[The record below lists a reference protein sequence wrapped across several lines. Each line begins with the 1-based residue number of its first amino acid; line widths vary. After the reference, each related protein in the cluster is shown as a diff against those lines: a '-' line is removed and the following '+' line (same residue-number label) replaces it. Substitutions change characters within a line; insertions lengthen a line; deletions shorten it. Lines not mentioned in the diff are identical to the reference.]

1 MPTSYLLNPK
11 PKGSI
16 YFGILS
22 TFFSMIIL
30 GSIPFMGWFLAGI
43 FGGFTARGKGR
54 GFLAALLG
62 GLIVAI
68 SLIEVSH
75 YVPVS
80 SLSFIPNLTGNFLLY
95 TKLTD
100 TMQYTSNAL
109 NTNEIGT
116 ISSILIDG
124 AVVAGIGG
132 LIGGAI
138 LPNENTFE
146 N

>member
-1 MPTSYLLNPK
+1 MEREILGTL
-11 PKGSI
+11 
-16 YFGILS
+16 ILS
-22 TFFSMIIL
+22 CNIRKDLKLSDRIYQCNPWGLTIDRDL
-30 GSIPFMGWFLAGI
+30 N
-43 FGGFTARGKGR
+43 
-54 GFLAALLG
+54 AAMNIRNA
-62 GLIVAI
+62 GLIVVI

-109 NTNEIGT
+109 NANEIGT

-124 AVVAGIGG
+124 AAVAGIGG